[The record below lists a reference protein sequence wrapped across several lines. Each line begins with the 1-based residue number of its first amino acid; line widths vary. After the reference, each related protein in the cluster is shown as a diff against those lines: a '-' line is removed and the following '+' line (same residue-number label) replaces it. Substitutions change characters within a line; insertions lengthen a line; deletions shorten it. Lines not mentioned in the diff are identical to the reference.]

1 MTFKKFFHF
10 FPRFSIISTL
20 LYFSFSVFIN
30 LKLRLKI
37 FLVLSDGGSEVY
49 TLSLHMQ
56 WEKEWEIMANSPSDF
71 KGAKPFLLES
81 LLWPLAVQGEHI
93 HSIDRE
99 GRFSLRGW
107 TGDCTLFI
115 LWEFFG
121 LVLKR
126 VLSFILLFLQCGT
139 FMNCPLYVRYCA
151 MSYSLVYKE
160 IVFLR
165 GKPALKAYKFSH
177 SLASMWD
184 CFQDLSRYQIC
195 RWSSPWYKTTY
206 YLNTTMH
213 ILPHILQII
222 CRLLNIPHAM

>member
-1 MTFKKFFHF
+1 MTFLKKIHS

-30 LKLRLKI
+30 LKLHLKI

-49 TLSLHMQ
+49 ILSLHMQ
-56 WEKEWEIMANSPSDF
+56 WEWEIMAISSSDF
-71 KGAKPFLLES
+71 KGAMPFLLES
-81 LLWPLAVQGEHI
+81 LLWPLAVQQREHT

-126 VLSFILLFLQCGT
+126 VLSFILLFLQCRT
-139 FMNCPLYVRYCA
+139 FMDCPLYVRYCA
-151 MSYSLVYKE
+151 MSCSLVYKE

-165 GKPALKAYKFSH
+165 GKPALKTYKSSH
-177 SLASMWD
+177 SLVSMWD

-195 RWSSPWYKTTY
+195 RCSSLWYKTT
-206 YLNTTMH
+206 
-213 ILPHILQII
+213 
-222 CRLLNIPHAM
+222 